1 MHQSKRKI
9 KKDSSFNDLVAN
21 GFARKTT
28 SSSTD
33 GSTWNLVSHY
43 GVYHP
48 CKPGK
53 IRVMFDCIA
62 EFHGTSLNK
71 ELLLGPDITSQLVG
85 LFTRFR
91 TEEVA
96 FMGNIEAIFHQVH
109 IPKKKKKLS

>member
-1 MHQSKRKI
+1 
-9 KKDSSFNDLVAN
+9 
-21 GFARKTT
+21 
-28 SSSTD
+28 
-33 GSTWNLVSHY
+33 
-43 GVYHP
+43 
-48 CKPGK
+48 
-53 IRVMFDCIA
+53 MFDCIA